1 MNTFLWIITVILAVL
16 TFVPGMVK
24 VVQPR
29 EKLLEK
35 MAWANDF
42 SRNQIRAIG
51 GLEVVAAVALIVPG
65 IVGFVPVLVP
75 LAACGIALLQVGA
88 IFTHLKRRE
97 GAFIAIN
104 VIMIVLSVVIAWGRF
119 GQYPL

>member
-42 SRNQIRAIG
+42 SQNQIRAIG

-65 IVGFVPVLVP
+65 IVGFVPVLIVSRP
-75 LAACGIALLQVGA
+75 CVTCWSYFANHPGHLSPKPRAFALDSSS
-88 IFTHLKRRE
+88 F
-97 GAFIAIN
+97 
-104 VIMIVLSVVIAWGRF
+104 SS
-119 GQYPL
+119 